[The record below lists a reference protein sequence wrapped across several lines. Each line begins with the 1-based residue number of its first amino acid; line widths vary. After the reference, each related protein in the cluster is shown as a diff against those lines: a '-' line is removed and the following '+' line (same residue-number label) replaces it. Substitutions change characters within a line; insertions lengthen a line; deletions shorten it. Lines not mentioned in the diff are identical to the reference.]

1 MKKVVLTL
9 LSFFL
14 FFIACI
20 ESEPT
25 RIAVTS
31 VILNATSI
39 ELEEGDSY
47 VLTATVSPSGAENK
61 TVMWTS
67 SNASVVTVSDG
78 VVTACKEGKAN
89 ITATTDDGGKTATCE
104 VLVRPKQISVTGI
117 KLDLTSAEMTEGN
130 ELQLN
135 VTIIP
140 ENATNKNVTWTTS
153 SSSVASVSDG
163 KVTALKAGNATI
175 IATSKDGGKT
185 AACEIVVSAKEY
197 AVTSVTLD
205 RTSAELTEGDEL
217 TLTATVNPENAT
229 NKNVT
234 WSSSNPSVATVSNGK
249 VTALKAGSATIIV
262 SSEDGGK
269 TATCEIRVNTKT
281 VSVTSV
287 TLDRTSAE
295 LTVGDELTLTAT
307 VNPDNATN
315 KNVTWSSSDPSVASV
330 VNGKIKALKAGNTKI
345 IVETED
351 GGKIAGCGVT
361 VKANNVPVTSVT
373 LDRTSAELTEG
384 DELTLTATVNP
395 ENATNKNVTWSSSN
409 PSVATV
415 SNGKVTALKAGS
427 ATIIVSSEDGGKTAT
442 CEIRVN
448 TKTVSVTSVT
458 LDRTSAELTV
468 GDELTLTATVN
479 PENATNKNVTWS
491 SSNPS
496 VATISNGKVTALKA
510 GSATIIVSSVDG
522 GKTATCEVMVTE
534 NSDESSNERLEEN
547 EGNW

>member
-307 VNPDNATN
+307 VNP
-315 KNVTWSSSDPSVASV
+315 
-330 VNGKIKALKAGNTKI
+330 
-345 IVETED
+345 
-351 GGKIAGCGVT
+351 
-361 VKANNVPVTSVT
+361 
-373 LDRTSAELTEG
+373 
-384 DELTLTATVNP
+384 
-395 ENATNKNVTWSSSN
+395 
-409 PSVATV
+409 
-415 SNGKVTALKAGS
+415 
-427 ATIIVSSEDGGKTAT
+427 
-442 CEIRVN
+442 
-448 TKTVSVTSVT
+448 
-458 LDRTSAELTV
+458 
-468 GDELTLTATVN
+468 
-479 PENATNKNVTWS
+479 ENATNKNVTWS